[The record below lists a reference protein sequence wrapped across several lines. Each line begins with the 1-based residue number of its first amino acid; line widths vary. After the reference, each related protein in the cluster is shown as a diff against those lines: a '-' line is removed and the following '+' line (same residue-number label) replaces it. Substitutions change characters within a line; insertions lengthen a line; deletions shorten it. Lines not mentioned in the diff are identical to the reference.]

1 MPTIIVLNMSSD
13 KAKVY
18 FGSIYAGQTRR
29 FANLS
34 QKLEKIIEHLDFSTI
49 ESRNKV
55 AIKMHLGFS
64 DGYQTVPVF
73 FVRRIAE
80 AVKKAGGI
88 PFVTDNPTAVYQAA
102 DRGYTSETC
111 GCPIIPIA
119 GVKDGY
125 YTKKEIGYKG
135 IDDLDAAGVL
145 LDADV
150 LINLTHAKGHG
161 ACSFGG
167 AIKNIAV
174 GGYIG
179 PSRWRKIHGVEQHDE
194 YFDKEKMTQE
204 HILKLKEA
212 CPRNAPS
219 WNKQQKVA
227 MLSYYE
233 CDQCHG
239 SDNKPCIEAD
249 GGLTGW
255 SINESNFHSFQEL
268 MAIAAK
274 QILDSFDDNKMF
286 HFNFMMNIT
295 PFCDCMGM
303 GMPQVIDDIGIVA
316 SRDIVAVEM
325 ATLDLIAETGLNE
338 QMVRKIPEVYMRPN
352 LEGSDDLHPLQKIHG
367 PFKNPYMVTEFGEGL
382 GLGVREY
389 DLVEVLS
396 AEETSVM
403 EPPKHT
409 YESGPSFF

>member
-1 MPTIIVLNMSSD
+1 MSSD
-13 KAKVY
+13 KATVY
-18 FGSIYAGQTRR
+18 FGSVFAGQTRR

-49 ESRNKV
+49 EKRDKV

-111 GCPIIPIA
+111 GCPLIPIA

-125 YTKKEIGYKG
+125 HTEKKIDYKG
-135 IDDLDAAGVL
+135 VDTLDAAGVL

-150 LINLTHAKGHG
+150 LVNLTHAKGHG
-161 ACSFGG
+161 SCSFGG
-167 AIKNIAV
+167 AFKNIAL

-179 PSRWRKIHGVEQHDE
+179 TSRWLKIHGVEQFDE
-194 YFDKEKMTQE
+194 YFDKEKMTEE

-212 CPRNAPS
+212 CPRNAPT
-219 WNKQQKVA
+219 WDEKRKIP
-227 MLSYYE
+227 MLSFYE

-239 SDNKPCIEAD
+239 SDDKPCIEAD

-255 SINESNFHSFQEL
+255 SINEANFYSFQEL
-268 MAIAAK
+268 MAHTAK
-274 QILDSFDDNKMF
+274 QILDSFDEKKIFN
-286 HFNFMMNIT
+286 FNFMMDIT

-303 GMPQVIDDIGIVA
+303 GMPPVIDDIGIA
-316 SRDIVAVEM
+316 AGRDIVAVET
-325 ATLDLIAETGLNE
+325 ATLDLIRDAGLNE
-338 QMVRKIPEVYMRPN
+338 RMVRKIHDIYMRPN
-352 LEGSDDLHPLQKIHG
+352 LDGSDDLHPLQKIHG
-367 PFKNPYMVTEFGEGL
+367 PFKNPYMVAKYGAGL
-382 GLGVREY
+382 GLGTQEY
-389 DLVEVLS
+389 DLIEVLPPDEV
-396 AEETSVM
+396 ATM